1 MDGREAQVLD
11 RIAADVR
18 LIRERLPVL
27 EDRVARNERIAQ
39 DLETRIRALEA
50 SVGRLV
56 AIAALAGGLSGPLLG
71 ALFRWL
77 GK

>member
-1 MDGREAQVLD
+1 MDSREVQVLD

-18 LIRERLPVL
+18 AIRERLPVL
-27 EDRVARNERIAQ
+27 EERVARTERITEG
-39 DLETRIRALEA
+39 LETRIRALEA

-77 GK
+77 GR